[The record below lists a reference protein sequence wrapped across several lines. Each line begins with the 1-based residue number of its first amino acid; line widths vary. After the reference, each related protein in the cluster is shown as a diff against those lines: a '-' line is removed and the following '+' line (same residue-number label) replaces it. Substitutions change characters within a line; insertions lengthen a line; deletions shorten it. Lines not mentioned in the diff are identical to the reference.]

1 MRRQLTVA
9 AIVVPLA
16 LAGSAAVSA
25 SPGNLQATTDTLAM
39 TRIEGSSAT
48 PHQPQQQATTLD
60 ELLDRS
66 ALQRERAATATGQ
79 IDRCESLTAA
89 RQNLLDV
96 AADRED
102 LVDDLNQTDL
112 SDLPNNETLR
122 VDLEDAWD
130 ASADSDR
137 NYADWAREA
146 QDEGCPR
153 GGPAPRT
160 EAHRAAQFTD
170 ELATESKEAF
180 VELWNPIASSYGL
193 AERSDREI

>member
-1 MRRQLTVA
+1 
-9 AIVVPLA
+9 
-16 LAGSAAVSA
+16 
-25 SPGNLQATTDTLAM
+25 M
-39 TRIEGSSAT
+39 TRIEGSSAI
-48 PHQPQQQATTLD
+48 PHQPQQQAMTLD

-66 ALQRERAATATGQ
+66 ALQRERVATATGQ

-102 LVDDLNQTDL
+102 LVDELNQTDL
-112 SDLPNNETLR
+112 FDLPNNETLR

-130 ASADSDR
+130 ASAASDR

-146 QDEGCPR
+146 QDEGCPG

-160 EAHRAAQFTD
+160 AAHRAAQSTD

-193 AERSDREI
+193 AERSERVI